1 MNWLP
6 KNYEAPVSQ
15 GNYTKL
21 VKGENIIRISS
32 SAIVG
37 WEYWTKDNKPM
48 RSKEAFEYT
57 PDDARLDEG
66 RFKPKHF
73 WAFCIWNYATKTI
86 QIMEIT
92 QKTIQSDI
100 KALVDNDKWG
110 APQGYDIAITKTGD
124 GLETEYSTMANP
136 HTPLDEA
143 IQTTYDGSNINL
155 EALYD
160 GSDPFAK
167 KETPTEPNRA
177 EGEVSEEEI
186 PMNEEDPFN
195 PA

>member
-21 VKGENIIRISS
+21 VKGENIIRILS

-124 GLETEYSTMANP
+124 EVIELCESHQP
-136 HTPLDEA
+136 HPD
-143 IQTTYDGSNINL
+143 I
-155 EALYD
+155 
-160 GSDPFAK
+160 K
-167 KETPTEPNRA
+167 PN
-177 EGEVSEEEI
+177 VVYV
-186 PMNEEDPFN
+186 
-195 PA
+195 